1 MRKYLL
7 SEKGNFY
14 RANLHCHTTVSDGKH
29 TPEQIK
35 QLYKSRGYSIVAFTD
50 HDVMIDHSYLD
61 DADFLALRGYEME
74 ITETRDIPS
83 FHKKTA
89 HLCAIALSRDVERQV
104 CFHREKYMIGSS
116 GDYKDRVK
124 FDESL
129 PDYVRVYSH
138 EGVSDVMSRARSG
151 GFFVTYNHPTW
162 SNENYSDY
170 IGYSGMHAMEI
181 YNGACITSG
190 YEDINSHAYDDIL
203 RSGKRIYAIGADD
216 NHNFHP
222 DHTRRSDSCVAATVI
237 KAPAL
242 EYEAI
247 TQALLDGNF
256 YATMGPEIKELYFE
270 DGRIHVRTSP
280 ADRIIMTTA
289 GRRRA
294 IEYREKGRALTS
306 ASFAVSESYS
316 YVRITV
322 IDKAGKRADT
332 NAYFTD
338 ELFSQTEK

>member
-1 MRKYLL
+1 MIKYLL
-7 SEKGNFY
+7 SKEGNFY
-14 RANLHCHTTVSDGKH
+14 LANLHCHTTVSDGKR
-29 TPEQIK
+29 TPEEVK
-35 QLYKSRGYSIVAFTD
+35 ALYKSRGYSIVAFTD
-50 HDVMIDHSYLD
+50 HDVMIDHSELD
-61 DADFLALRGYEME
+61 DESFLALRGYEME

-104 CFHREKYMIGSS
+104 CFHRERYMVGNS
-116 GDYKDRVK
+116 GEYKDRVK
-124 FDESL
+124 FDESQ
-129 PDYVRVYSH
+129 PDYEREYSC
-138 EGVSDVMSRARSG
+138 ECVSDVMNRAREG

-181 YNGACITSG
+181 YNGSCIASG

-216 NHNFHP
+216 NHNARP
-222 DHTRRSDSCVAATVI
+222 DTSRRSDSCVAATVI
-237 KAPAL
+237 KAPCL

-247 TQALLDGNF
+247 TRALQDGNF
-256 YATMGPEIKELYFE
+256 YATLGPEIKELYFE
-270 DGRIHVRTSP
+270 DGRIYVKTSP

-294 IEYREKGRALTS
+294 IEYREKGRALTG
-306 ASFAVSESYS
+306 ASFAVSESFG

-322 IDKAGKRADT
+322 IDKTGKRADT

-338 ELFSQTEK
+338 ELFYNE